1 MWFMRSKHSSI
12 LPQAHSNSRT
22 LLHLSSAM
30 ASATDNRIPWQKVK
44 MRASRLKK
52 DAKSGLNQYNK
63 EISDEKRIECV
74 QQLKELADKYRVPE
88 GFLAEVQI
96 TENDVRAGIRHAS
109 ERNFG
114 TKVKEDVK
122 EEVK

>member
-1 MWFMRSKHSSI
+1 
-12 LPQAHSNSRT
+12 
-22 LLHLSSAM
+22 M
-30 ASATDNRIPWQKVK
+30 ASATDKRIPWQKVK

-96 TENDVRAGIRHAS
+96 IENDILDGIRHPS
-109 ERNFG
+109 ERNFEA
-114 TKVKEDVK
+114 KVKE
-122 EEVK
+122 E